1 MYFGK
6 NVYILS
12 APVFMF
18 ITYPHGQLCENRK
31 PVLIRVDVTIIS
43 ILATSVICIRLFFY
57 TRVIPFVL
65 SVLYT
70 EPLIYNTFENLL
82 STKSTDMYSSL
93 GRHQIS
99 VTSIINLY

>member
-1 MYFGK
+1 M
-6 NVYILS
+6 YILS

-18 ITYPHGQLCENRK
+18 IAYPYGPQCENRK
-31 PVLIRVDVTIIS
+31 PVSFRVDVIIIS

-70 EPLIYNTFENLL
+70 EPFICNTFENLL
-82 STKSTDMYSSL
+82 STKSNDMYSSL

-99 VTSIINLY
+99 VTSIIYLY